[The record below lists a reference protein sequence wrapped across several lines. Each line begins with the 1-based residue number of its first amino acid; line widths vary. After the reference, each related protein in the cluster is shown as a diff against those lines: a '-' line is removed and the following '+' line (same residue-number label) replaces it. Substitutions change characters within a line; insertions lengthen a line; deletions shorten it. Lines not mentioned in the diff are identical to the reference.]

1 MSENDENLTIVLL
14 RDDPGISNP
23 GDHDVIR
30 SRSEEGKQIALL
42 RAQHRIRR
50 GDAEL
55 NPAEHVYWKQSP

>member
-30 SRSEEGKQIALL
+30 SRRGGKTNSLATCPASDQT
-42 RAQHRIRR
+42 RR
-50 GDAEL
+50 CGA
-55 NPAEHVYWKQSP
+55 